1 MKKHYFNLLFEVY
14 LRKVQGLDD
23 AHRLSVNEIKF
34 QQVMKWVILYDLDN
48 SFHYY
53 NGLVNDINP
62 TDTPEVMRKL
72 RQVNREIERA
82 SETEYDEKNAGK
94 TEKDKEEDRKFK
106 A

>member
-1 MKKHYFNLLFEVY
+1 
-14 LRKVQGLDD
+14 
-23 AHRLSVNEIKF
+23 
-34 QQVMKWVILYDLDN
+34 
-48 SFHYY
+48 
-53 NGLVNDINP
+53 VNDINP